1 MSCAIRERRHVMTP
15 DTLNG
20 PQREAVTY
28 PPSPLLV
35 LAGAGSGKTRVLTHR
50 IAHYIQD
57 RGVSPHQ
64 VLAITFTN
72 KAAGEMK
79 ERVWSLLGAPC
90 RDMWVLTFH
99 AACARILRLEAHCL
113 GYSPSFTIYDQADQ
127 ANLVRACLKAQDLG
141 EREFVP
147 ARVLNEIGAWKNEL
161 ASPEEALES
170 AEGYWEYRVAL
181 VYREYTKRLRD
192 MNAMDFDDLICQ
204 AVRLF
209 QENPG
214 VLERYQERFKHVLVD
229 EYQDTN
235 YAQYMVV
242 SLLASRH
249 RSICVVGDDD
259 QSIYGW
265 RGADIRNIL
274 EFEKDF
280 PDAHV
285 ITLDQNYRSTQAI
298 LDGANAV
305 ISHNSGRKPKALWTS
320 RKGGEPIRFFVADHE
335 EEEARFVADEVE
347 RGVHRGVPFG
357 GVAVFYRIHAQ
368 SRALEEEFIRR
379 AIPYRL
385 VGGVRF
391 YERKEVKD
399 ALAYLRVLENPLD
412 EMSLERIIN
421 VPRRGVGDVTWQTLV
436 SLARE
441 RGEPIPSL
449 LQDEAVVNSCYAG
462 AREGLRELGRV
473 LWGLYQAR
481 GSMSIPRL
489 LAEVLEGTG
498 YLESLR
504 REGTP
509 EAMSRLENLEELV
522 STAADFEAQNPG
534 AAPGDFLAT
543 VSLFTDVDSLD
554 ELGDAVTLMTL
565 HSAKGLEFPVV
576 FMIGMEEGLFPHQ
589 RCIESP
595 EALEEE
601 RRLCYVGMTRAMDV
615 LYMVRS
621 RSRTIFG
628 EFSPRTPSRFLSEVP
643 AHLVASVGA
652 APGLP
657 AARRPK
663 APLPPSQGHYGC
675 GDRVRHAKWGEGIIV
690 SVHGSG
696 EDEEVTIAL
705 EGLGL
710 KRVLVKYA
718 PLERV

>member
-1 MSCAIRERRHVMTP
+1 MTL
-15 DTLNG
+15 DGLNG

-50 IAHYIQD
+50 IAHYIRE
-57 RGVSPHQ
+57 RGVSPPQ

-99 AACARILRLEAHCL
+99 SACARILRLEAQCL

-127 ANLVRACLKAQDLG
+127 TNLVKACLKAQDLS
-141 EREFVP
+141 EKEFVP
-147 ARVLNEIGAWKNEL
+147 ARVLQEIGTRKNEL
-161 ASPEEALES
+161 AGPEEALAS
-170 AEGYWEYRVAL
+170 AEGYWEHRVAL
-181 VYREYTKRLRD
+181 VYREYTRRIRD

-214 VLERYQERFKHVLVD
+214 VLERYQERFGHVLVD

-235 YAQYMVV
+235 HAQYMVV

-285 ITLDQNYRSTQAI
+285 VTLDQNYRSTQVI

-305 ISHNSGRKPKALWTS
+305 VSNNSGRKPKALWTS
-320 RKGGEPIRFFVADHE
+320 RQGGEPVRFFVANHE

-347 RGVHRGVPFG
+347 QAFRRGASPEH
-357 GVAVFYRIHAQ
+357 VAVFYRVHAQ
-368 SRALEEEFIRR
+368 SRAVEEGFIRR
-379 AIPYRL
+379 GIPYRL

-412 EMSLERIIN
+412 EISLERIIN
-421 VPRRGVGDVTWQTLV
+421 VPRRGVGDVTWQALV
-436 SLARE
+436 SLARH

-449 LQDEAVVNSCYAG
+449 LEDETVVDSCYAG
-462 AREGLRELGRV
+462 AREGLRQLGRV
-473 LWGLYQAR
+473 LGGISQAR
-481 GSMSIPRL
+481 ESMPIPRV

-498 YLESLR
+498 YLEALR

-509 EAMSRLENLEELV
+509 EAMSRLENLEELI

-534 AAPGDFLAT
+534 AGPGDFLAT
-543 VSLFTDVDSLD
+543 ISLFTDIDSLD
-554 ELGDAVTLMTL
+554 EPADAVTLMTL

-615 LYMVRS
+615 LYMVRA
-621 RSRTIFG
+621 RSRTVYG
-628 EFSPRTPSRFLSEVP
+628 EFSPRTPSRFLLEVP
-643 AHLVASVGA
+643 THLVTGMGV
-652 APGLP
+652 APATP
-657 AARRPK
+657 AACRPK
-663 APLPPSQGHYGC
+663 MPLSPRQGDYGC
-675 GDRVRHAKWGEGIIV
+675 GDRVRHAKWGEGTIV

-696 EDEEVTIAL
+696 EDQEVTIAL
-705 EGLGL
+705 EGMGL